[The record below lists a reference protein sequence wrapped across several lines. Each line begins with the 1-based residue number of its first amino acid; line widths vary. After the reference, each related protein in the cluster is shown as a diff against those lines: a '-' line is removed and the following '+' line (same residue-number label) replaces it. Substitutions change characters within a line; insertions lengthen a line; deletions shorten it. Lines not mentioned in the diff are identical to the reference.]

1 MSQLQD
7 MMNILKQRQQQQLS
21 DKKEQID
28 KEEQKK
34 MFETMM
40 EGLKM
45 QFEMLTKWNTLMN
58 NKWSK

>member
-45 QFEMLTKWNTLMN
+45 QFEMLTK
-58 NKWSK
+58 

>member
-28 KEEQKK
+28 KEE
-34 MFETMM
+34 
-40 EGLKM
+40 
-45 QFEMLTKWNTLMN
+45 
-58 NKWSK
+58 